1 MSGLEQAFFE
11 YKEQSKIKGIITS
24 YKSKK
29 EIKIAV
35 YLTDKDICL
44 EDKKKHYRLCKKHG
58 VDVSSSSWDLNFGIT
73 RIISTKKLY
82 NSTFFLFKKK
92 RFFFFLAQEKN
103 FNNGSFV

>member
-44 EDKKKHYRLCKKHG
+44 KDEKKHYRLCKKHG
-58 VDVSSSSWDLNFGIT
+58 VDVSSSSWDINFDIT

-92 RFFFFLAQEKN
+92 RFFFFSAQEKN
-103 FNNGSFV
+103 FNNGSRV